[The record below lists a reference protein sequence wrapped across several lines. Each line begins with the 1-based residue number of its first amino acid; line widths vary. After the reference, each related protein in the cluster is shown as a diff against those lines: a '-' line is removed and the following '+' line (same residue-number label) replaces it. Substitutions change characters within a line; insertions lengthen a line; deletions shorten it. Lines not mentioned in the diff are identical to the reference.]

1 MRGKSL
7 RGLCFQDTLKA
18 WLRKLKFKVFW
29 QEGLISFLPVNS
41 GKNFFVIYLF
51 LITWTIQNS
60 IYVKLKPKI
69 QIGLLTLFAI
79 ITLLA
84 IVGGRSMQNNASNS
98 KDALMQNRRNM
109 ILTNKITS
117 SLSNLVLVV
126 SQDSAQVV
134 SAMAQMRTSMSEI
147 KRSLKQQI
155 KTIEDDSIAKVL
167 SQDIDALNFE
177 IISSN
182 VKNIYDARTDLM
194 SRIADIEYIVKAMM
208 AVQAQGMSNKVR
220 EVNEV
225 YTTVTIVII
234 ITSFLLFVLAAVAL
248 FYIPEYIADPIM
260 KISNSLEQIMDKNYN
275 SRVYIDRQDEI
286 GDLADSFNKM
296 AEKLEEYEGMNVQN
310 LLLEKHRL
318 ENIINRVKEA
328 IIGLDSEHKVLF
340 VNQAF
345 LDLVKISSSNIVGK
359 SVDKLS
365 QRYSRLKKLF
375 DNLKNKNQA
384 TPGFQ
389 SIQFEE
395 KDKSYYYERELIEV
409 SLGIGNV
416 ITHNGFILLFKNIT
430 EFREHDLAK
439 TNFMATLSHEL
450 KTPISAIDMSL
461 SLLKDNRIGNLNDDQ
476 TSLTS
481 TIKQNITRLL
491 TLINEIMEVSKIE
504 TGNIIMVESKASP
517 SDIVDQALNAT
528 GTFIDQKEIKLEKV
542 IAGNLPLIN
551 VDVQKTSGVLINFIS
566 NAVRYTPIKGI
577 IRVEVSKQGNDI
589 EFRVSDN
596 GKGMIDEDL
605 KNIFKRFKRAKN
617 DKTKGTGLG
626 LAISK
631 EFIEKQGGRI
641 WANSKLGKGSTFGFA
656 LPLNKKA

>member
-1 MRGKSL
+1 
-7 RGLCFQDTLKA
+7 
-18 WLRKLKFKVFW
+18 
-29 QEGLISFLPVNS
+29 
-41 GKNFFVIYLF
+41 
-51 LITWTIQNS
+51 
-60 IYVKLKPKI
+60 VKLKPKI

-155 KTIEDDSIAKVL
+155 KTIEDDSIAQVL

-177 IISSN
+177 IINSN
-182 VKNIYDARTDLM
+182 VKNIYDARIDLM

-345 LDLVKISSSNIVGK
+345 LDLVKIPSSNIVGK

-416 ITHNGFILLFKNIT
+416 ITHNGYILLFKNIT

-461 SLLKDNRIGNLNDDQ
+461 SLLKDKRIGNLNEDQ

-542 IAGNLPLIN
+542 IAGSLPLIN

-577 IRVEVSKQGNDI
+577 IRVEVSKHGNDI

-596 GKGMIDEDL
+596 GKGIIDEDL

-617 DKTKGTGLG
+617 DITKGTGLG

-656 LPLNKKA
+656 LPLHKKA

>member
-1 MRGKSL
+1 
-7 RGLCFQDTLKA
+7 
-18 WLRKLKFKVFW
+18 
-29 QEGLISFLPVNS
+29 
-41 GKNFFVIYLF
+41 
-51 LITWTIQNS
+51 
-60 IYVKLKPKI
+60 
-69 QIGLLTLFAI
+69 
-79 ITLLA
+79 
-84 IVGGRSMQNNASNS
+84 MQNNASNS

-155 KTIEDDSIAKVL
+155 KTIEDDSIAQVL

-345 LDLVKISSSNIVGK
+345 LDLVKIPSSNIVGK

-416 ITHNGFILLFKNIT
+416 ITHNGYILLFKNIT

-461 SLLKDNRIGNLNDDQ
+461 SLLKDNRIGNLNEDQ

-596 GKGMIDEDL
+596 GKGIIDEDL

>member
-51 LITWTIQNS
+51 LITWTIQNF

>member
-1 MRGKSL
+1 M
-7 RGLCFQDTLKA
+7 
-18 WLRKLKFKVFW
+18 
-29 QEGLISFLPVNS
+29 
-41 GKNFFVIYLF
+41 
-51 LITWTIQNS
+51 
-60 IYVKLKPKI
+60 KLKPKI

-155 KTIEDDSIAKVL
+155 KTIEDDSIAQVL

-345 LDLVKISSSNIVGK
+345 LDLVKIPSSNIVGK

-416 ITHNGFILLFKNIT
+416 ITHNGYILLFKNIT

-461 SLLKDNRIGNLNDDQ
+461 SLLKDNRIGNLNEDQ

-504 TGNIIMVESKASP
+504 TGNIIMVESKANP

-596 GKGMIDEDL
+596 GKGIIDEDL

>member
-1 MRGKSL
+1 M
-7 RGLCFQDTLKA
+7 
-18 WLRKLKFKVFW
+18 
-29 QEGLISFLPVNS
+29 
-41 GKNFFVIYLF
+41 
-51 LITWTIQNS
+51 
-60 IYVKLKPKI
+60 KLKPKI
-69 QIGLLTLFAI
+69 QIGLLTLFAV

-84 IVGGRSMQNNASNS
+84 VVGGRSMQNNASNS

-117 SLSNLVLVV
+117 SLSNLALVV
-126 SQDSAQVV
+126 SQDSVQVV
-134 SAMAQMRTSMSEI
+134 EAMAQMRTSMGEI
-147 KRSLKQQI
+147 KRSLKQQV
-155 KTIEDDSIAKVL
+155 KTIEDDSIAQIL
-167 SQDIDALNFE
+167 TADIDALNFE

-182 VKNIYDARTDLM
+182 VNNIYEARTDLM
-194 SRIADIEYIVKAMM
+194 SRISDIESIVKNMM
-208 AVQAQGMSNKVR
+208 AVQGKDMSDRVQ

-234 ITSFLLFVLAAVAL
+234 IIGFLLFVLAAVAL
-248 FYIPEYIADPIM
+248 FYIPEYIADPII
-260 KISNSLEQIMDKNYN
+260 KISNSLEQIMDRNYD

-286 GDLADSFNKM
+286 GDLANSFNKM
-296 AEKLEEYEGMNVQN
+296 AEKLEEYEGLNVQN
-310 LLLEKHRL
+310 LLLEKQRL

-328 IIGLDSEHKVLF
+328 IIGLDAEHKVLF

-345 LDLVKISSSNIVGK
+345 LDLVKIPSSNIVGK

-375 DNLKNKNQA
+375 DNLKMKNQS

-409 SLGIGNV
+409 SLGTGSEIAR
-416 ITHNGFILLFKNIT
+416 NGYILLFKNIT
-430 EFREHDLAK
+430 EFREHDIAK

-461 SLLKDNRIGNLNDDQ
+461 SLLRDNRIGKLNDDQ
-476 TSLTS
+476 ESLTV
-481 TIKQNITRLL
+481 TIKQNTTRLL

-504 TGNIIMVESKASP
+504 TGNIIMVESQTSP
-517 SDIVDQALNAT
+517 VEIVQQALNAT
-528 GTFIDQKEIKLEKV
+528 HTFIKQKKIVLEEELSKD
-542 IAGNLPLIN
+542 LPSIHA
-551 VDVQKTSGVLINFIS
+551 DIQKTSGVLINFIS
-566 NAVRYTPIKGI
+566 NAVRYTPENGI
-577 IRVEVSKQGNDI
+577 IRIEVIATGEEI

-596 GKGMIDEDL
+596 GKGMIEEDL
-605 KNIFKRFKRAKN
+605 RNIFKRFKRAKN
-617 DKTKGTGLG
+617 DQTKGTGLG

-656 LPLNKKA
+656 LPIGNKKA

>member
-1 MRGKSL
+1 
-7 RGLCFQDTLKA
+7 
-18 WLRKLKFKVFW
+18 
-29 QEGLISFLPVNS
+29 
-41 GKNFFVIYLF
+41 
-51 LITWTIQNS
+51 
-60 IYVKLKPKI
+60 VKLKPKI

-155 KTIEDDSIAKVL
+155 KTIEDDSIAQVL

-182 VKNIYDARTDLM
+182 VKNIYDARIDLM

-345 LDLVKISSSNIVGK
+345 LDLVKIPSSNIVGK

-416 ITHNGFILLFKNIT
+416 ITHNGYILLFKNIT

-461 SLLKDNRIGNLNDDQ
+461 SLLKDKRIGNLNEDQ

-542 IAGNLPLIN
+542 IAGSLPLIN

-577 IRVEVSKQGNDI
+577 IRVEVSKHGNDI

-596 GKGMIDEDL
+596 GKGIIDEDL

-617 DKTKGTGLG
+617 DITKGTGLG

-656 LPLNKKA
+656 LPLHKKA

>member
-1 MRGKSL
+1 M
-7 RGLCFQDTLKA
+7 
-18 WLRKLKFKVFW
+18 
-29 QEGLISFLPVNS
+29 
-41 GKNFFVIYLF
+41 
-51 LITWTIQNS
+51 
-60 IYVKLKPKI
+60 KLKPKI

-155 KTIEDDSIAKVL
+155 KTIEDDSIAQVL

-182 VKNIYDARTDLM
+182 VKNIYDARIDLM

-345 LDLVKISSSNIVGK
+345 LDLVKIPSSNIVGK

-416 ITHNGFILLFKNIT
+416 ITHNGYILLFKNIT

-461 SLLKDNRIGNLNDDQ
+461 SLLKDKRIGNLNEDQ

-542 IAGNLPLIN
+542 IAGSLPLIN

-577 IRVEVSKQGNDI
+577 IRVEVSKHGNDI

-596 GKGMIDEDL
+596 GKGIIDEDL

-617 DKTKGTGLG
+617 DITKGTGLG

-656 LPLNKKA
+656 LPLHKKA

>member
-542 IAGNLPLIN
+542 IAGTLPLIN

>member
-1 MRGKSL
+1 LRGKSL

-542 IAGNLPLIN
+542 IAGTLPLIN

>member
-1 MRGKSL
+1 M
-7 RGLCFQDTLKA
+7 
-18 WLRKLKFKVFW
+18 
-29 QEGLISFLPVNS
+29 
-41 GKNFFVIYLF
+41 
-51 LITWTIQNS
+51 
-60 IYVKLKPKI
+60 KLKPKI
-69 QIGLLTLFAI
+69 QIGLLTLFAV

-84 IVGGRSMQNNASNS
+84 VVGGRSTQNNASNS

-117 SLSNLVLVV
+117 SLSNLALVV
-126 SQDSAQVV
+126 SQDSVQVV
-134 SAMAQMRTSMSEI
+134 EAMAQMRTSMGEI
-147 KRSLKQQI
+147 KRSLKQQV
-155 KTIEDDSIAKVL
+155 KTIEDDSIAQIL
-167 SQDIDALNFE
+167 TADIDALNFE

-182 VKNIYDARTDLM
+182 VNNIYEARTDLM
-194 SRIADIEYIVKAMM
+194 SRISDIESIVKNMM
-208 AVQAQGMSNKVR
+208 AVQGKDMSDRVQ

-234 ITSFLLFVLAAVAL
+234 IIGFLLFVLAAVAL
-248 FYIPEYIADPIM
+248 FYIPEYIADPII
-260 KISNSLEQIMDKNYN
+260 KISNSLEQIMDRNYD

-286 GDLADSFNKM
+286 GDLANSFNKM
-296 AEKLEEYEGMNVQN
+296 AVKLEEYEGLNVQN
-310 LLLEKHRL
+310 LLLEKQRL

-328 IIGLDSEHKVLF
+328 IIGLDAEHKVLF

-345 LDLVKISSSNIVGK
+345 LDLVKIPSSNIVGK

-375 DNLKNKNQA
+375 DNLKMKNQS

-409 SLGIGNV
+409 SLGTGSEIAR
-416 ITHNGFILLFKNIT
+416 NGYILLFKNIT
-430 EFREHDLAK
+430 EFREHDIAK

-461 SLLKDNRIGNLNDDQ
+461 SLLRDNRIGKLNDDQ
-476 TSLTS
+476 ESLTV
-481 TIKQNITRLL
+481 TIKQNTTRLL

-504 TGNIIMVESKASP
+504 TGNIIMVESQTSP
-517 SDIVDQALNAT
+517 VEIVQQALNAT
-528 GTFIDQKEIKLEKV
+528 HTFIKQKKIVLEEELSKD
-542 IAGNLPLIN
+542 LPSIHA
-551 VDVQKTSGVLINFIS
+551 DIQKTSGVLINFIS
-566 NAVRYTPIKGI
+566 NAVRYTPENGI
-577 IRVEVSKQGNDI
+577 IRIEVIATGEEI

-596 GKGMIDEDL
+596 GKGMIEEDL
-605 KNIFKRFKRAKN
+605 RNIFKRFKRAKN
-617 DKTKGTGLG
+617 DQTKGTGLG

-656 LPLNKKA
+656 LPIGNKKA

>member
-1 MRGKSL
+1 M
-7 RGLCFQDTLKA
+7 
-18 WLRKLKFKVFW
+18 
-29 QEGLISFLPVNS
+29 
-41 GKNFFVIYLF
+41 
-51 LITWTIQNS
+51 
-60 IYVKLKPKI
+60 KLKPKI
-69 QIGLLTLFAI
+69 QIGLLTLFAV

-84 IVGGRSMQNNASNS
+84 VVGGRSMQNNASNS

-117 SLSNLVLVV
+117 SLSNLALVV
-126 SQDSAQVV
+126 SQDSVQVV
-134 SAMAQMRTSMSEI
+134 EAMAQMRTSMGEI
-147 KRSLKQQI
+147 KRSLKQQV
-155 KTIEDDSIAKVL
+155 KTIEDDSIAQIL
-167 SQDIDALNFE
+167 TADIDALNFE

-182 VKNIYDARTDLM
+182 VNNIYEARTDLM
-194 SRIADIEYIVKAMM
+194 SRISDIESIVKNMM
-208 AVQAQGMSNKVR
+208 AVQGKDMSDKVQ

-234 ITSFLLFVLAAVAL
+234 IIGFLLFVLAAVAL
-248 FYIPEYIADPIM
+248 FYIPEYIADPII
-260 KISNSLEQIMDKNYN
+260 KISNSLEQIMDRNYD

-286 GDLADSFNKM
+286 GDLANSFNKM
-296 AEKLEEYEGMNVQN
+296 AEKLEEYEGLNVQN
-310 LLLEKHRL
+310 LLLEKQRL

-328 IIGLDSEHKVLF
+328 IIGLDAEHKVLF

-345 LDLVKISSSNIVGK
+345 LDLVKIPSSNIVGK

-375 DNLKNKNQA
+375 DNLKMKNQS

-409 SLGIGNV
+409 SLGTGSEMAR
-416 ITHNGFILLFKNIT
+416 NGYILLFKNIT
-430 EFREHDLAK
+430 EFREHDIAK

-461 SLLKDNRIGNLNDDQ
+461 SLLRDNRIGKLNDDQ
-476 TSLTS
+476 ESLTV
-481 TIKQNITRLL
+481 TIKQNTTRLL

-504 TGNIIMVESKASP
+504 TGNIIMVESQTSP
-517 SDIVDQALNAT
+517 VEIVQQALNAT
-528 GTFIDQKEIKLEKV
+528 HTFIKQKKIVLEEELSKD
-542 IAGNLPLIN
+542 LPSIHA
-551 VDVQKTSGVLINFIS
+551 DIQKTSGVLINFIS
-566 NAVRYTPIKGI
+566 NAVRYTPENGI
-577 IRVEVSKQGNDI
+577 IRIEVIATGEEI

-596 GKGMIDEDL
+596 GKGMIEEDL
-605 KNIFKRFKRAKN
+605 RNIFKRFKRAKN
-617 DKTKGTGLG
+617 DQTKGTGLG

-656 LPLNKKA
+656 LPIGNKKA

>member
-7 RGLCFQDTLKA
+7 KGLCFQDILRA
-18 WLRKLKFKVFW
+18 WLLKLKFKVFW

-60 IYVKLKPKI
+60 ISVKLKPKI

-155 KTIEDDSIAKVL
+155 KTIEDDSIAQVL

-345 LDLVKISSSNIVGK
+345 LDLVKIPSSNIVGK

-416 ITHNGFILLFKNIT
+416 ITHNGYILLFKNIT

-461 SLLKDNRIGNLNDDQ
+461 SLLKDKRIGNLNEDQ

-528 GTFIDQKEIKLEKV
+528 GTFIDQKEIQLEKV
-542 IAGNLPLIN
+542 IEGTLPFIN

-566 NAVRYTPIKGI
+566 NAVRYTPVKGI

-596 GKGMIDEDL
+596 GKGIIDEDL
-605 KNIFKRFKRAKN
+605 RNIFKRFKRAKN

-656 LPLNKKA
+656 LPLHKKA

>member
-1 MRGKSL
+1 M
-7 RGLCFQDTLKA
+7 
-18 WLRKLKFKVFW
+18 
-29 QEGLISFLPVNS
+29 
-41 GKNFFVIYLF
+41 
-51 LITWTIQNS
+51 
-60 IYVKLKPKI
+60 KLKPKI

-155 KTIEDDSIAKVL
+155 KTIEDDSIAQVL

-177 IISSN
+177 IINSN
-182 VKNIYDARTDLM
+182 VKNIYDARIDLM

-345 LDLVKISSSNIVGK
+345 LDLVKIPSSNIVGK

-416 ITHNGFILLFKNIT
+416 ITHNGYILLFKNIT

-461 SLLKDNRIGNLNDDQ
+461 SLLKDKRIGNLNEDQ

-542 IAGNLPLIN
+542 IAGSLPLIN

-577 IRVEVSKQGNDI
+577 IRVEVSKHGNDI

-596 GKGMIDEDL
+596 GKGIIDEDL

-617 DKTKGTGLG
+617 DITKGTGLG

-656 LPLNKKA
+656 LPLHKKA

>member
-1 MRGKSL
+1 
-7 RGLCFQDTLKA
+7 
-18 WLRKLKFKVFW
+18 
-29 QEGLISFLPVNS
+29 
-41 GKNFFVIYLF
+41 
-51 LITWTIQNS
+51 
-60 IYVKLKPKI
+60 
-69 QIGLLTLFAI
+69 
-79 ITLLA
+79 
-84 IVGGRSMQNNASNS
+84 MQNNASNS

-155 KTIEDDSIAKVL
+155 KTIEDDSIAQVL

-182 VKNIYDARTDLM
+182 VKNIYDARIDLM

-345 LDLVKISSSNIVGK
+345 LDLVKIPSSNIVGK

-416 ITHNGFILLFKNIT
+416 ITHNGYILLFKNIT

-461 SLLKDNRIGNLNDDQ
+461 SLLKDKRIGNLNEDQ

-542 IAGNLPLIN
+542 IAGSLPLIN

-577 IRVEVSKQGNDI
+577 IRVEVSKHGNDI

-596 GKGMIDEDL
+596 GKGIIDEDL

-617 DKTKGTGLG
+617 DITKGTGLG

-656 LPLNKKA
+656 LPLHKKA

>member
-1 MRGKSL
+1 M
-7 RGLCFQDTLKA
+7 
-18 WLRKLKFKVFW
+18 
-29 QEGLISFLPVNS
+29 
-41 GKNFFVIYLF
+41 
-51 LITWTIQNS
+51 
-60 IYVKLKPKI
+60 KLKPKI
-69 QIGLLTLFAI
+69 QIGLLTLFAV

-84 IVGGRSMQNNASNS
+84 VVGGRSMQNNASNS

-117 SLSNLVLVV
+117 SLSNLALVV
-126 SQDSAQVV
+126 SQDSVQVV
-134 SAMAQMRTSMSEI
+134 EAMAQMRTSMGEI
-147 KRSLKQQI
+147 KRSLKQQV
-155 KTIEDDSIAKVL
+155 KTIEDDSIAQIL
-167 SQDIDALNFE
+167 TADIDALNFE

-182 VKNIYDARTDLM
+182 VNNIYEARTDLM
-194 SRIADIEYIVKAMM
+194 SRISDIESIVKNMM
-208 AVQAQGMSNKVR
+208 AVQGKDMSDKVQ

-234 ITSFLLFVLAAVAL
+234 IIGFLLFVLAAVAL
-248 FYIPEYIADPIM
+248 FYIPEYIADPII
-260 KISNSLEQIMDKNYN
+260 KISNSLEQIMDRNYD

-286 GDLADSFNKM
+286 GDLANSFNKM
-296 AEKLEEYEGMNVQN
+296 AEKLEEYEGLNVQN
-310 LLLEKHRL
+310 LLLEKQRL

-328 IIGLDSEHKVLF
+328 IIGLDAEHKVLF

-345 LDLVKISSSNIVGK
+345 LDLVKIPSSNIVGK

-375 DNLKNKNQA
+375 DNLKMKNQS

-409 SLGIGNV
+409 SLGTGSEIAR
-416 ITHNGFILLFKNIT
+416 NGYILLFKNIT
-430 EFREHDLAK
+430 EFREHDIAK

-461 SLLKDNRIGNLNDDQ
+461 SLLRDNRIGKLNDDQ
-476 TSLTS
+476 ESLTV
-481 TIKQNITRLL
+481 TIKQNTTRLL

-504 TGNIIMVESKASP
+504 TGNIIMVESQTSP
-517 SDIVDQALNAT
+517 VEIVQQALNAT
-528 GTFIDQKEIKLEKV
+528 HTFIKQKKIVLEEELSKD
-542 IAGNLPLIN
+542 LPSIHA
-551 VDVQKTSGVLINFIS
+551 DIQKTSGVLINFIS
-566 NAVRYTPIKGI
+566 NAVRYTPENGI
-577 IRVEVSKQGNDI
+577 IRIEVIATGEEI

-596 GKGMIDEDL
+596 GKGMIEEDL
-605 KNIFKRFKRAKN
+605 RNIFKRFKRAKN
-617 DKTKGTGLG
+617 DQTKGTGLG

-656 LPLNKKA
+656 LPIGNKKA

>member
-1 MRGKSL
+1 
-7 RGLCFQDTLKA
+7 
-18 WLRKLKFKVFW
+18 
-29 QEGLISFLPVNS
+29 
-41 GKNFFVIYLF
+41 
-51 LITWTIQNS
+51 
-60 IYVKLKPKI
+60 
-69 QIGLLTLFAI
+69 
-79 ITLLA
+79 
-84 IVGGRSMQNNASNS
+84 MQNNASNS

-155 KTIEDDSIAKVL
+155 KTIEDDSIAQVL

-345 LDLVKISSSNIVGK
+345 LDLVKIPSSNIVGK

-416 ITHNGFILLFKNIT
+416 ITHNGYILLFKNIT

-461 SLLKDNRIGNLNDDQ
+461 SLLKDNRIGNLNEDQ

-504 TGNIIMVESKASP
+504 TGNIIMVESKANP

-596 GKGMIDEDL
+596 GKGIIDEDL

>member
-1 MRGKSL
+1 M
-7 RGLCFQDTLKA
+7 
-18 WLRKLKFKVFW
+18 
-29 QEGLISFLPVNS
+29 
-41 GKNFFVIYLF
+41 
-51 LITWTIQNS
+51 
-60 IYVKLKPKI
+60 KLKPKI
-69 QIGLLTLFAI
+69 QIGLLTLFAV

-84 IVGGRSMQNNASNS
+84 VVGGRSMQNNASNS

-117 SLSNLVLVV
+117 SLSNLALVV
-126 SQDSAQVV
+126 SQDSVQVV
-134 SAMAQMRTSMSEI
+134 EAMAQMRTSMGEI
-147 KRSLKQQI
+147 KRSLKQQV
-155 KTIEDDSIAKVL
+155 KTIEDDSIAQIL
-167 SQDIDALNFE
+167 TADIDALNFE

-182 VKNIYDARTDLM
+182 VNNIYEARTDLM
-194 SRIADIEYIVKAMM
+194 SRISDIESIVKNMM
-208 AVQAQGMSNKVR
+208 AVQGKDMSDKVQ

-234 ITSFLLFVLAAVAL
+234 IIGFLLFVLAAVAL
-248 FYIPEYIADPIM
+248 FYIPEYIADPII
-260 KISNSLEQIMDKNYN
+260 KISNSLEQIMDRNYD

-286 GDLADSFNKM
+286 GDLANSFNKM
-296 AEKLEEYEGMNVQN
+296 AEKLEEYEGLNVQN
-310 LLLEKHRL
+310 LLLEKQRL

-328 IIGLDSEHKVLF
+328 IIGLDAEHKVLF

-345 LDLVKISSSNIVGK
+345 LDLVKIPSSNIVGK

-375 DNLKNKNQA
+375 DNLKMKNQS

-409 SLGIGNV
+409 SLGTGSEIAR
-416 ITHNGFILLFKNIT
+416 NGYILLFKNIT
-430 EFREHDLAK
+430 EFREHDIAK

-461 SLLKDNRIGNLNDDQ
+461 SLLRDNRIGKLNDDQ
-476 TSLTS
+476 ESLTV
-481 TIKQNITRLL
+481 TIKQNTTRLL

-504 TGNIIMVESKASP
+504 TGNIIMVESQTSP
-517 SDIVDQALNAT
+517 VEIVQQALNAT
-528 GTFIDQKEIKLEKV
+528 HTFIKQKKIVLEEELSKD
-542 IAGNLPLIN
+542 LPSIHA
-551 VDVQKTSGVLINFIS
+551 DIQKTSGVLINFIS
-566 NAVRYTPIKGI
+566 NAVRYTPEQGI
-577 IRVEVSKQGNDI
+577 IRIEVIATGEEI

-596 GKGMIDEDL
+596 GKGMIEEDL
-605 KNIFKRFKRAKN
+605 RNIFKRFKRAKN
-617 DKTKGTGLG
+617 DQTKGTGLG

-656 LPLNKKA
+656 LPIGNKKA

>member
-1 MRGKSL
+1 M
-7 RGLCFQDTLKA
+7 
-18 WLRKLKFKVFW
+18 
-29 QEGLISFLPVNS
+29 
-41 GKNFFVIYLF
+41 
-51 LITWTIQNS
+51 
-60 IYVKLKPKI
+60 KLKPKI

-155 KTIEDDSIAKVL
+155 KTIEDDSIAQVL

-345 LDLVKISSSNIVGK
+345 LDLVKIPSSNIVGK

-416 ITHNGFILLFKNIT
+416 ITHNGYILLFKNIT

-461 SLLKDNRIGNLNDDQ
+461 SLLKDNRIGNLNEDQ

-596 GKGMIDEDL
+596 GKGIIDEDL

>member
-1 MRGKSL
+1 
-7 RGLCFQDTLKA
+7 
-18 WLRKLKFKVFW
+18 
-29 QEGLISFLPVNS
+29 
-41 GKNFFVIYLF
+41 
-51 LITWTIQNS
+51 
-60 IYVKLKPKI
+60 VKLKPKI

-155 KTIEDDSIAKVL
+155 KTIEDDSIAQVL

-345 LDLVKISSSNIVGK
+345 LDLVKIPSSNIVGK

-416 ITHNGFILLFKNIT
+416 ITHNGYILLFKNIT

-461 SLLKDNRIGNLNDDQ
+461 SLLKDNRIGNLNEDQ

-504 TGNIIMVESKASP
+504 TGNIIMVESKANP

-596 GKGMIDEDL
+596 GKGIIDEDL

>member
-1 MRGKSL
+1 M
-7 RGLCFQDTLKA
+7 
-18 WLRKLKFKVFW
+18 
-29 QEGLISFLPVNS
+29 
-41 GKNFFVIYLF
+41 
-51 LITWTIQNS
+51 
-60 IYVKLKPKI
+60 KLKPKI
-69 QIGLLTLFAI
+69 QIGLLTLFAV

-84 IVGGRSMQNNASNS
+84 VVGGRSMQNNASNS

-117 SLSNLVLVV
+117 SLSNLALVV
-126 SQDSAQVV
+126 SQDSVQVV
-134 SAMAQMRTSMSEI
+134 GAMAQMRTSMGEI
-147 KRSLKQQI
+147 KRSLKQQA
-155 KTIEDDSIAKVL
+155 KTIKDDSIAQIL
-167 SQDIDALNFE
+167 TAEIDALNFE

-182 VKNIYDARTDLM
+182 VNNIYEARTDLM
-194 SRIADIEYIVKAMM
+194 SRISDIESIVKNMM
-208 AVQAQGMSNKVR
+208 AVQGKEMSDKVQ

-234 ITSFLLFVLAAVAL
+234 IIGFLLFVLAAVAL
-248 FYIPEYIADPIM
+248 FYIPEYIADPII
-260 KISNSLEQIMDKNYN
+260 KISNSLEQIMDRNYD

-286 GDLADSFNKM
+286 GDLANSFNKM
-296 AEKLEEYEGMNVQN
+296 AEKLEEYEGLNVQN
-310 LLLEKHRL
+310 LLLEKQRL

-328 IIGLDSEHKVLF
+328 IIGLDAEHKVLF

-345 LDLVKISSSNIVGK
+345 LDLVKIPSSNIVGK

-375 DNLKNKNQA
+375 DNLKMKHQS

-409 SLGIGNV
+409 SLGAGSEMAR
-416 ITHNGFILLFKNIT
+416 NGYILLFKNIT
-430 EFREHDLAK
+430 EFREHDIAK

-461 SLLKDNRIGNLNDDQ
+461 SLLRDDRIGELNDDQ
-476 TSLTS
+476 ESLTV
-481 TIKQNITRLL
+481 TIKQNTTRLL

-504 TGNIIMVESKASP
+504 TGNIIMVESQTSP
-517 SDIVDQALNAT
+517 LEIVQQALNAT
-528 GTFIDQKEIKLEKV
+528 HTFIKQKKIVLEEELSKD
-542 IAGNLPLIN
+542 LPSIHA
-551 VDVQKTSGVLINFIS
+551 DIQKTSGVLINFIS
-566 NAVRYTPIKGI
+566 NAVRYTPEKGI
-577 IRVEVSKQGNDI
+577 IRIEVIASGEEI

-596 GKGMIDEDL
+596 GKGMVEEDL

-656 LPLNKKA
+656 LPIGNKKA

>member
-1 MRGKSL
+1 
-7 RGLCFQDTLKA
+7 
-18 WLRKLKFKVFW
+18 
-29 QEGLISFLPVNS
+29 
-41 GKNFFVIYLF
+41 
-51 LITWTIQNS
+51 
-60 IYVKLKPKI
+60 VKLKPKI
-69 QIGLLTLFAI
+69 QIGLLALFAV

-84 IVGGRSMQNNASNS
+84 VVGGKSMQNNASNS
-98 KDALMQNRRNM
+98 KDALIQNRRNM

-117 SLSNLVLVV
+117 SLSNLALVI
-126 SQDSAQVV
+126 SQDSVQIVE
-134 SAMAQMRTSMSEI
+134 AMAQMRTSMGDI
-147 KRSLKQQI
+147 KRALKQQI
-155 KTIEDDSIAKVL
+155 KTIENDSLAEILTK
-167 SQDIDALNFE
+167 DIDALNFE
-177 IISSN
+177 TINSS
-182 VKNIYDARTDLM
+182 VTNIYEARDDLM
-194 SRIADIEYIVKAMM
+194 LKIADIEYIVKAMI
-208 AVQAQGMSNKVR
+208 AVQTKDMSDKVN

-234 ITSFLLFVLAAVAL
+234 IIGFLLFVLAAVAL
-248 FYIPEYIADPIM
+248 FYIPEYIADPII
-260 KISNSLEQIMDKNYN
+260 KISNSLEQIMDRNYN
-275 SRVYIDRQDEI
+275 SRVHIDRQDEI
-286 GDLADSFNKM
+286 GDLALSFNKM
-296 AEKLEEYEGMNVQN
+296 AEKLEEYEGLNVQN
-310 LLLEKHRL
+310 LLLEKQRL

-328 IIGLDSEHKVLF
+328 IIGLDAAHNVLF

-345 LDLVKISSSNIVGK
+345 LDLVKMPSSNIVGK
-359 SVDKLS
+359 SVDKLA

-409 SLGIGNV
+409 SLGTGSE
-416 ITHNGFILLFKNIT
+416 TTRNGFILLFKNIT
-430 EFREHDLAK
+430 EFREHDIAK

-461 SLLKDNRIGNLNDDQ
+461 SLLRDNRIGDLNEDQ
-476 TSLTS
+476 ESLTS
-481 TIKQNITRLL
+481 TIKQNTTRLL

-504 TGNIIMVESKASP
+504 TGNIIMVESQASP
-517 SDIVDQALNAT
+517 IEIVEQALNAT
-528 GTFIDQKEIKLEKV
+528 NTFIDQKEIKLEKV
-542 IAGNLPLIN
+542 VGDNMPSIN
-551 VDVQKTSGVLINFIS
+551 VDIQKTAGVLINFIS
-566 NAVRYTPIKGI
+566 NAVRYTPEKGI
-577 IRVEVSKQGNDI
+577 IRIEVLHKEKEV

-596 GKGMIDEDL
+596 GKGMIEEDL

-656 LPLNKKA
+656 IPLSNKKA

>member
-1 MRGKSL
+1 M
-7 RGLCFQDTLKA
+7 
-18 WLRKLKFKVFW
+18 
-29 QEGLISFLPVNS
+29 
-41 GKNFFVIYLF
+41 
-51 LITWTIQNS
+51 
-60 IYVKLKPKI
+60 KLKPKI

-155 KTIEDDSIAKVL
+155 KTIEDDSIAQVL

-345 LDLVKISSSNIVGK
+345 LDLVKIPSSNIVGK

-416 ITHNGFILLFKNIT
+416 ITHNGYILLFKNIT

-461 SLLKDNRIGNLNDDQ
+461 SLLKDKRIGSLNEDQ

-517 SDIVDQALNAT
+517 SDIVDQALSAT
-528 GTFIDQKEIKLEKV
+528 GTFIDQKEIELEKV
-542 IAGNLPLIN
+542 IVGDLPLIN

-566 NAVRYTPIKGI
+566 NAVRYTPVKGI
-577 IRVEVSKQGNDI
+577 IRVEVSKHGNDI

-596 GKGMIDEDL
+596 GKGIIDEDL

-617 DKTKGTGLG
+617 DITKGTGLG

-641 WANSKLGKGSTFGFA
+641 WANSKLAKGCTFGFA
-656 LPLNKKA
+656 LPLHKKA